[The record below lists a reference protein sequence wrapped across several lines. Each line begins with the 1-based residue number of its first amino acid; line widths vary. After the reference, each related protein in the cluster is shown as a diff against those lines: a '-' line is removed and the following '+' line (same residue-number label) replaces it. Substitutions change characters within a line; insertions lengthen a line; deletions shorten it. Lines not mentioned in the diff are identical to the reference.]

1 VAGDDGGG
9 FFTGVAPFRGN
20 IEILSKS
27 PQIWLGFPV
36 QLTEQEASVRGPLVC
51 QNIEL
56 PQKQAFPDSAPARE
70 YPAALQA
77 STQVLIVAFDQ
88 PVYAVYGRV
97 LEGYS
102 ESL

>member
-1 VAGDDGGG
+1 VPTVAGDDGCG
-9 FFTGVAPFRGN
+9 FFAGVAPFREKM
-20 IEILSKS
+20 EILSKS

-36 QLTEQEASVRGPLVC
+36 QLTEQDASVRGPLVC

-56 PQKQAFPDSAPARE
+56 PQKQSFPDSAPARE

-88 PVYAVYGRV
+88 PVYAV
-97 LEGYS
+97 
-102 ESL
+102 

>member
-1 VAGDDGGG
+1 MARDDGCG
-9 FFTGVAPFRGN
+9 FLTGVAPFKEKM
-20 IEILSKS
+20 EILSRS
-27 PQIWLGFPV
+27 PQIWLELPV

-51 QNIEL
+51 QNMEF
-56 PQKQAFPDSAPARE
+56 PQKQSFPDSAPARE

-77 STQVLIVAFDQ
+77 STQVLMVALDQ